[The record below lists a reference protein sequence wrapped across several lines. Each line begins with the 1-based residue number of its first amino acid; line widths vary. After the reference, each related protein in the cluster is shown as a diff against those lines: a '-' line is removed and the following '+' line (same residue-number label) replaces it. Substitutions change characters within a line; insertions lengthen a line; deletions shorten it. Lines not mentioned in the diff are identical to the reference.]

1 MFNLG
6 SVVLHD
12 CVYALRVLPALY
24 TEMYVTSFQDGNEA
38 MDVKVEE
45 VTDVKEE
52 VEDPLA
58 ITCPTSDA
66 EQEVSHVTVCPPQ
79 GRLHMYGDLP
89 NCVCLFSL
97 HAIEW
102 SLTVKCALQHSIAG
116 KLQCYIV
123 IFAVFF
129 Y

>member
-66 EQEVSHVTVCPPQ
+66 EQEVSRVS
-79 GRLHMYGDLP
+79 
-89 NCVCLFSL
+89 VCLAVRQIAYVLIFGTFSLSLLTKWL

-102 SLTVKCALQHSIAG
+102 SFVSSLTSILVRG
-116 KLQCYIV
+116 LT
-123 IFAVFF
+123 
-129 Y
+129 